1 MSSSDKPI
9 GTMLREHRQ
18 DAGKTLEEIAG
29 SVGMTRATI
38 SKYETGKIL
47 PPVAT
52 VERLADALGVAA
64 DQRRALIDAATAAHT
79 EVHAWR
85 AIQTPSFRRRQD
97 EIRAIE
103 AQASQIRLFQPSII
117 PGLLQTPQ
125 YCKALLELDRIRPV
139 ENLAD
144 AVSARMERQAAL
156 YDEAKLFAFV
166 ITEGAL
172 RWRIGSP
179 SVHAIQL
186 HHLAGLANLPNVSV
200 GVIPMLAE
208 VGARQTNMFA
218 IFDSAAVVIETM
230 TAELTLREEQLIGF
244 YVRVFETLSSHA
256 IYGEDARMILDGI
269 VTELRQLG

>member
-1 MSSSDKPI
+1 
-9 GTMLREHRQ
+9 MLRELRQ
-18 DAGKTLEEIAG
+18 DAGKTLEQVAG
-29 SVGMTRATI
+29 AIGMTRATV

-47 PPVAT
+47 PTVAV
-52 VERLADALGVAA
+52 VERLSDTLGVDA
-64 DQRRALIDAATAAHT
+64 DKRRALIDAATAAHT

-103 AQASQIRLFQPSII
+103 AQASQVRLFQPSLV

-125 YCKALLELDRIRPV
+125 YCRALLELDRIRPV
-139 ENLAD
+139 ENLTD
-144 AVSARMERQAAL
+144 AVSSRMERQAAL
-156 YDEAKLFAFV
+156 YDESKSFAFV
-166 ITEGAL
+166 LTEGAL

-200 GVIPMLAE
+200 GIIPMLAE

-218 IFDSAAVVIETM
+218 IFDSSAVVIETM

-244 YVRVFETLSSHA
+244 YGRVFDTLSAHA
-256 IYGEDARMILDGI
+256 VYGGEARTILDRI
-269 VTELRQLG
+269 AAELRQIG

>member
-1 MSSSDKPI
+1 
-9 GTMLREHRQ
+9 MLREQRLN
-18 DAGKTLEEIAG
+18 AGKTLEELAG
-29 SVGMTRATI
+29 SVGLTRATI

-52 VERLADALGVAA
+52 VERLADALGVDT
-64 DQRRALIDAATAAHT
+64 DQRRALIDAAEAAHT

-97 EIRAIE
+97 EIKELE
-103 AQASQIRLFQPSII
+103 AQATQIRLFQPSLV

-125 YCKALLELDRIRPV
+125 YCQALLELDRIRPV
-139 ENLAD
+139 QNMAD
-144 AVSARMERQAAL
+144 AVSARMERQSAL
-156 YDEAKLFAFV
+156 YDEAKSFAFV
-166 ITEGAL
+166 LTEGAL

-179 SVHAIQL
+179 QVHAIQL

-200 GVIPMLAE
+200 GIIPMLAE

-218 IFDSAAVVIETM
+218 IFDATAVVVETM

-244 YVRVFETLSSHA
+244 YARVFGTLSAHA
-256 IYGEDARMILDGI
+256 VYGEDARSILDGI
-269 VTELRQLG
+269 VTELRQIG